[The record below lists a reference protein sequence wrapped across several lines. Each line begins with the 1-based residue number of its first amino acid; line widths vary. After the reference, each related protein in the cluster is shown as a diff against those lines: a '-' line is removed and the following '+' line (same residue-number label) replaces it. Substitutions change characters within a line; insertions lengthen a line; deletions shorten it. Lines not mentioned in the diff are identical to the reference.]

1 MWKLNKRSSQTS
13 LVVQWLRVY
22 LSVQK
27 TWVQSLV
34 WEDAAEQLSL
44 WATTTEPTLE
54 PTLCNERPPQ

>member
-1 MWKLNKRSSQTS
+1 MWKLNKRTSQTS

-34 WEDAAEQLSL
+34 WEDAAQ
-44 WATTTEPTLE
+44 
-54 PTLCNERPPQ
+54 